1 MTLIRFLALLNYKYA
16 DLALVLPTLL
26 GPDLSLR
33 LKRKKEE
40 KKGYMIN
47 VFGIKMDI

>member
-1 MTLIRFLALLNYKYA
+1 LHYKYA

-26 GPDLSLR
+26 GPDLGLR
-33 LKRKKEE
+33 FKKEGE
-40 KKGYMIN
+40 KRQRNLIN